1 MRDAHRALQ
10 RRIARLLQRDLRR
23 GSARRSRHSFHKNRR
38 PRGVS
43 GARNAGS
50 QVRRSPQGGCTRS
63 RADRLTALRWSGL
76 YGTPAATDDALKR
89 FDNSQGIMSQG
100 IMSQGEPRD

>member
-1 MRDAHRALQ
+1 
-10 RRIARLLQRDLRR
+10 
-23 GSARRSRHSFHKNRR
+23 
-38 PRGVS
+38 
-43 GARNAGS
+43 
-50 QVRRSPQGGCTRS
+50 
-63 RADRLTALRWSGL
+63 LTALRWSGL